1 MEKCTYIVRD
11 TKNNTF
17 IGYAD
22 NQISSDCWTVVRN
35 NATRYNSLKQAQYAR
50 RYMAKICKIS
60 PKDLY
65 IEVFEGIVYKTIQET

>member
-35 NATRYNSLKQAQYAR
+35 NATRYNSLKQAKDDK
-50 RYMAKICKIS
+50 RYFAKICKI
-60 PKDLY
+60 KLNDLV
-65 IEVFEGIVYKTIQET
+65 IEKL